1 MLLGGV
7 NIQDGAFYGCSNLG
21 GNLILPNSLTSIGD
35 FAFNDSDPE
44 KMTAYD
50 KYMYDNY
57 YSVGTADDPYAG
69 RKLNKK
75 VKLLKK
81 K

>member
-1 MLLGGV
+1 MLG
-7 NIQDGAFYGCSNLG
+7 IA
-21 GNLILPNSLTSIGD
+21 D

-57 YSVGTADDPYAG
+57 SVGTADDQYAG
-69 RKLNKK
+69 KLNKK
-75 VKLLKK
+75 SKT
-81 K
+81 